1 MAVPGIALKRYRPLP
16 GKSGLDGSI
25 KAHICAGNPFG
36 QGLYPDTGGDIGHDH
51 FPYLFFWQ
59 ATMSAEDINQKKTSV
74 IVNKRLL
81 DKVKTDVY
89 FGMGASNL
97 VMFFTIL
104 TTGVVLYNAGVH
116 KIDTVEQAAK
126 ALEPLAGKTA
136 YALFALGIIGTG
148 FLAVPVLAGSISY
161 MTGETFGWKT
171 GLEKKF
177 GRAKA
182 FYWTMIVSMTLGL
195 LLDFAGVS
203 PIKALLYTAI
213 LYGITAPV
221 LIVVV
226 IHIGNNKA
234 VMGRFT
240 NGRWSNIG
248 WLTLALM
255 MAAAVALFW

>member
-1 MAVPGIALKRYRPLP
+1 
-16 GKSGLDGSI
+16 
-25 KAHICAGNPFG
+25 
-36 QGLYPDTGGDIGHDH
+36 
-51 FPYLFFWQ
+51 
-59 ATMSAEDINQKKTSV
+59 MSAEDINQKKTSV

-116 KIDTVEQAAK
+116 KIETVEQAAK